1 MIDFVRREGMKTT
14 RTKKLLSYL
23 MIALIV
29 ILSAEGMSRLFLVLF
44 AKQDTIPR
52 SIGEFNELLGWW
64 HKPNAQA
71 TTNTVGFEVEYKINS
86 KRLRDDEA
94 SYVKP
99 NGIFRIVLVGD
110 SRTFGFGVPIEKHF
124 SKLLEGYF
132 ENVEVINMGV
142 AGFGVDQE
150 LLMLRY
156 EGVKYHP
163 DLVLAYV
170 AHYSNYRHL
179 HTVRW
184 GKEKP
189 KFQVKEGNLV
199 LMNSPVTLAS
209 GLESKMHTWLFQNVK
224 LYAILDRVRK
234 RFKKSPAEL
243 NFEHDE
249 KNLKDPAFKVKSYT
263 LGARIVQEMNEVAK
277 QQKAAFLVV
286 TQVPDLHERMLAQGI
301 QSIDVTTALDN
312 PGFSL
317 PNGLGHINESGNGV
331 LAREVAKYLKS
342 NRLIPETYWKESEYV
357 RYSEKTPF

>member
-1 MIDFVRREGMKTT
+1 MKK
-14 RTKKLLSYL
+14 RFTKKLFAYL
-23 MIALIV
+23 ITALIV
-29 ILSAEGMSRLFLVLF
+29 ILSIEGMSRVFLLLF
-44 AKQDTIPR
+44 AKGNTIPR

-64 HKPNAQA
+64 YKPNAQA
-71 TTNTVGFEVEYKINS
+71 TTNTVGYEVEYKINS
-86 KRLRDDEA
+86 KRLRDDET

-110 SRTFGFGVPIEKHF
+110 SNTFGFGVPIEKHF

-132 ENVEVINMGV
+132 KNVEVINMGV

-150 LLMLRY
+150 LLMLQY
-156 EGVKYHP
+156 EGMKYQP

-170 AHYSNYRHL
+170 AHYAGYRHL

-184 GKEKP
+184 GKQKP
-189 KFQVKEGNLV
+189 KFQLKEGNLV
-199 LMNSPVTLAS
+199 LMNSPLVLAS
-209 GLESKMHTWLFQNVK
+209 PLRSKTHSWLFQNVK
-224 LYAILDRVRK
+224 IYDILDRVRK
-234 RFKKSPAEL
+234 RFAKTPAVL
-243 NFEHDE
+243 NFENDE

-286 TQVPDLHERMLAQGI
+286 TQVPDLHERMFAQGI
-301 QSIDVTTALDN
+301 QSFDATSALDN

-331 LAREVAKYLKS
+331 LAWELAMYLKS
-342 NRLIPETYWKESEYV
+342 KQLIPETHWKEAEVV
-357 RYSEKTPF
+357 RYSKKAPL